1 MSLVTRYSVS
11 STGAEDG
18 QRLAAFSI
26 VRSFGITNWSRTAVQ
41 KRSSGEAGGGG
52 RSAGRGHAGPGVR
65 NGAAPPTAS
74 NRAKSRR
81 FIAASGAD
89 STPRL
94 RGAGNYFGSRVQPA
108 GLSGRRGGCGLPALA
123 APRHQHVADG
133 DRVVH
138 QGAEGGAGDSRSP
151 ERQAVAPQPAR
162 VAVDQ
167 LDVNPVD
174 EQRRASE
181 SRKAMPGPGDDRPG
195 NRTAGLRRGGFDRIQ
210 PAHGSRH

>member
-41 KRSSGEAGGGG
+41 TRSSGEAGVGG
-52 RSAGRGHAGPGVR
+52 RSEGRGHAVPGVR
-65 NGAAPPTAS
+65 NGAAPPRAS

-94 RGAGNYFGSRVQPA
+94 RGTGELFRPAVSSRPA
-108 GLSGRRGGCGLPALA
+108 SGGGRRCRLPALS

-138 QGAEGGAGDSRSP
+138 QG
-151 ERQAVAPQPAR
+151 
-162 VAVDQ
+162 
-167 LDVNPVD
+167 
-174 EQRRASE
+174 
-181 SRKAMPGPGDDRPG
+181 
-195 NRTAGLRRGGFDRIQ
+195 
-210 PAHGSRH
+210 